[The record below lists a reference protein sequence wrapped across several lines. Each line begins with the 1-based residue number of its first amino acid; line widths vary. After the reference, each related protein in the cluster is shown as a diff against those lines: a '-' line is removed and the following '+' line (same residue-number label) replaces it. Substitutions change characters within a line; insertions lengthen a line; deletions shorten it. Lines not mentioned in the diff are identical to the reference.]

1 MNETEHERRRDDIAA
16 YLLGALEPGETAEL
30 ERHIAGCAECEEEV
44 RRLRPAVQVLPE
56 TVEPMQAPA
65 ALRGRLMDQ
74 VRSEAAGSQAAPA
87 ASRVPRRR
95 SWLRPVAGLA
105 VLALVIAAIGGYA
118 IRDSG
123 SGGGAKTTTVVS
135 GHSPGVTAEMVR
147 QGETGTLRLANLHQ
161 LPAGKV
167 LQAWVQR
174 GEQVVSA
181 KALFVPNPDGTATAT
196 IDDMQG
202 VSTVMVTAEPRGG
215 SAQPTSAPIVS
226 VAMPRSSQ
234 RDSQRP

>member
-1 MNETEHERRRDDIAA
+1 MNETEHDRRRDDIAA

-30 ERHIAGCAECEEEV
+30 ERHVAGCAECAEELEQ
-44 RRLRPAVQVLPE
+44 LRPAVQVLPE
-56 TVEPMQAPA
+56 TVEPVEPPP
-65 ALRGRLMDQ
+65 ALRGRLMEQ
-74 VRSEAAGSQAAPA
+74 VRSEAAGSQAAPVA
-87 ASRVPRRR
+87 PRAPRRR
-95 SWLRPVAGLA
+95 FWLRPVAGLA
-105 VLALVIAAIGGYA
+105 AVALVLAAIGGYA

-123 SGGGAKTTTVVS
+123 SDGAKTTTVIS
-135 GHSPGVTAEMVR
+135 GRSPGVTAEMVR
-147 QGETGTLRLANLHQ
+147 EGETGTLRLANLHQ

-181 KALFVPNPDGTATAT
+181 KALFAPNPDGTATAT
-196 IDDMQG
+196 IDGMQG

-226 VAMPRSSQ
+226 VAMPN
-234 RDSQRP
+234 